1 MGGVGKEQVTKGL
14 SKLSMQLTIPC
25 LLFTTALDCSQ
36 NWSDDPC
43 PDLWTSLTRGW
54 PMLLLPLL
62 YVFYVGCLL
71 HSVAYEWGVACCATV
86 LRYVRWALLH
96 APAKHAHLAGRRRTG
111 LVHERPAGVG
121 LLRHTARRGQCACSV
136 ALLQTIGCLL
146 CC

>member
-71 HSVAYEWGVACCATV
+71 HSVAYEWGVARCATMFCIPLADV
-86 LRYVRWALLH
+86 LRTQQTPVGT
-96 APAKHAHLAGRRRTG
+96 PPRTPSCASLG
-111 LVHERPAGVG
+111 IPPAGPPV
-121 LLRHTARRGQCACSV
+121 HACSSV
-136 ALLQTIGCLL
+136 ALCCKRSTVHLL
-146 CC
+146 SVSHR

>member
-1 MGGVGKEQVTKGL
+1 VGGVGKEQVTKGL

-71 HSVAYEWGVACCATV
+71 HSVCFRMGCCLLRNSVAIRTLGAVACARETCPPGREASYWVGPRTPSWGGPPSAY
-86 LRYVRWALLH
+86 RQ
-96 APAKHAHLAGRRRTG
+96 AGPP
-111 LVHERPAGVG
+111 ER
-121 LLRHTARRGQCACSV
+121 L
-136 ALLQTIGCLL
+136 
-146 CC
+146 